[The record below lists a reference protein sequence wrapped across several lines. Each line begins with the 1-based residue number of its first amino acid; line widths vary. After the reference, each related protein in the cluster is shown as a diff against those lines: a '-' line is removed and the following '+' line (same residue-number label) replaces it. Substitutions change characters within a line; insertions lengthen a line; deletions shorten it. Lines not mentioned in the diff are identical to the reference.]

1 VSSQRACVHDDL
13 LLRGKASRNS
23 KRARQHDK
31 PPRGV
36 LLWPMTRWHFGSPF
50 ARGPVYILPWL
61 SLDALLDTINFI
73 VANVG
78 RVLMA
83 W

>member
-1 VSSQRACVHDDL
+1 
-13 LLRGKASRNS
+13 
-23 KRARQHDK
+23 
-31 PPRGV
+31 
-36 LLWPMTRWHFGSPF
+36 MTRWHFGSPF